1 MRLFLIALSALAL
14 SSPCLAAGAIAAGP
28 CDDTGYAF
36 GYFVNARSA
45 NAAEEHALRECRMV
59 ETTDK
64 TGACQIV
71 ASVEDSGLCIAFAA
85 DRSQACGATGVAYA
99 PSLSRAQSMAIN
111 FCRKY
116 GGADCTIKVA
126 KCDVYHPPTGG
137 GGITVPTITLN
148 PACGNPPGSRPS
160 SCVFK

>member
-1 MRLFLIALSALAL
+1 MRPFLVALSAALAL

-71 ASVEDSGLCIAFAA
+71 ASVEDSSCMAFGR
-85 DRSQACGATGVAYA
+85 RSVASMRRDGC
-99 PSLSRAQSMAIN
+99 SLRM
-111 FCRKY
+111 
-116 GGADCTIKVA
+116 
-126 KCDVYHPPTGG
+126 
-137 GGITVPTITLN
+137 
-148 PACGNPPGSRPS
+148 
-160 SCVFK
+160 